1 MAPLRRP
8 MKHPMSQLTIL
19 AMICFSSLSA
29 FSADHEIR
37 GSYRLDK
44 GTRGCSMNVSVESTS
59 GCDGLALRAESSSS
73 NKNSESYFF
82 CNINNGKFIR
92 KWTESG
98 KNFFSES
105 ISKQNKTLYFQNEIV
120 KIQQGKVWNKK
131 SEQTTSVF
139 FRAGRLELQKLNTGR
154 ATTCLYSRTQG
165 FPLTAEIK

>member
-1 MAPLRRP
+1 MKQPLR
-8 MKHPMSQLTIL
+8 QLAVL
-19 AMICFSSLSA
+19 ALIATSSLSA
-29 FSADHEIR
+29 FSAEHEIR

-44 GTRGCSMNVSVESTS
+44 GTRGCMINVSVESTG
-59 GCDGLALRAESSSS
+59 GCDGIALRGESSTS
-73 NKNSESYFF
+73 NKNNENYFF

-105 ISKQNKTLYFQNEIV
+105 VSKQNKTLYFQNEIV
-120 KIQQGKVWNKK
+120 KFQQGKTWNKK

-139 FRAGRLELQKLNTGR
+139 FRAGRLELQKLNSGR

-165 FPLTAEIK
+165 FPLTAETK